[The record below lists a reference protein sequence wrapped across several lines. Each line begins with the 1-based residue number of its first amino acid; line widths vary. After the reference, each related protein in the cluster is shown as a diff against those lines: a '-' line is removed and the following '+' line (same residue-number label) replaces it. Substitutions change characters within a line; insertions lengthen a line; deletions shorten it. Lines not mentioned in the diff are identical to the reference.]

1 MHPFLSR
8 RRASARFRRTKGGPS
23 GNTPW
28 PQHRGTHALNG
39 TAHPDRR
46 RRRATTQ
53 PSCAAALTKEELQNL
68 LFDNIGL
75 SKRECREMVN
85 AIFEEMRA
93 ALESGES
100 VKLEG
105 FGRFQ
110 PKERPKRWARNLRSG
125 ERIPVSERRVVTFH
139 PSRKL
144 TDAIGSRPPRAKPRP
159 AADQVRRSLGQHA
172 FARSALDLRRR

>member
-1 MHPFLSR
+1 METRHDREAAAGRPINGAEHP
-8 RRASARFRRTKGGPS
+8 KPS
-23 GNTPW
+23 VE
-28 PQHRGTHALNG
+28 
-39 TAHPDRR
+39 PDEVILR
-46 RRRATTQ
+46 
-53 PSCAAALTKEELQNL
+53 AALTKEELQNL
-68 LFDNIGL
+68 LFERIGL

-85 AIFEEMRA
+85 AIFEEMRS
-93 ALESGES
+93 ALEAGET

-144 TDAIGSRPPRAKPRP
+144 TDSIGRKSPPAKARAN
-159 AADQVRRSLGQHA
+159 
-172 FARSALDLRRR
+172 

>member
-1 MHPFLSR
+1 MDIRHGREPI
-8 RRASARFRRTKGGPS
+8 APK
-23 GNTPW
+23 
-28 PQHRGTHALNG
+28 HENG
-39 TAHPDRR
+39 TERGAGLGEAARGHGI
-46 RRRATTQ
+46 AK
-53 PSCAAALTKEELQNL
+53 AALTKEELQNL
-68 LFDNIGL
+68 LFENIGL

-85 AIFEEMRA
+85 AIFEEMRV

-125 ERIPVSERRVVTFH
+125 ERIPISERRVVTFQ

-144 TDAIGSRPPRAKPRP
+144 TDTIQRDPPVRA
-159 AADQVRRSLGQHA
+159 RR
-172 FARSALDLRRR
+172 

>member
-1 MHPFLSR
+1 ME
-8 RRASARFRRTKGGPS
+8 T
-23 GNTPW
+23 
-28 PQHRGTHALNG
+28 RGRGAAAGRPING
-39 TAHPDRR
+39 AAHPEKIAVADDAILR
-46 RRRATTQ
+46 
-53 PSCAAALTKEELQNL
+53 AALTKEELQNL
-68 LFDNIGL
+68 LFANIGL

-93 ALESGES
+93 ALESGDT

-144 TDAIGSRPPRAKPRP
+144 TDRIEHPGRPN
-159 AADQVRRSLGQHA
+159 VRK
-172 FARSALDLRRR
+172 

>member
-1 MHPFLSR
+1 METR
-8 RRASARFRRTKGGPS
+8 
-23 GNTPW
+23 
-28 PQHRGTHALNG
+28 RGTTTDTPHNGSDRVEALPRDG
-39 TAHPDRR
+39 ETILR
-46 RRRATTQ
+46 
-53 PSCAAALTKEELQNL
+53 AALTKEELQNL

-93 ALESGES
+93 ALESGDT

-110 PKERPKRWARNLRSG
+110 PKKRPKRWARNLRSG

-144 TDAIGSRPPRAKPRP
+144 TDTIGSRPPRAKPRP
-159 AADQVRRSLGQHA
+159 S
-172 FARSALDLRRR
+172 

>member
-1 MHPFLSR
+1 MGIAASR
-8 RRASARFRRTKGGPS
+8 LGKAHSRASRRTKGVPVETREGRDEAAIRPVNGAEHPAKPS
-23 GNTPW
+23 PVETEDAIL
-28 PQHRGTHALNG
+28 R
-39 TAHPDRR
+39 
-46 RRRATTQ
+46 
-53 PSCAAALTKEELQNL
+53 AALTKEELQNL
-68 LFDNIGL
+68 LFERIGL

-85 AIFEEMRA
+85 AIFEEMRS
-93 ALESGES
+93 ALESGET

-144 TDAIGSRPPRAKPRP
+144 TDSIGRQGLRAK
-159 AADQVRRSLGQHA
+159 
-172 FARSALDLRRR
+172 ARLS